1 MKFLINLMSVLVFLV
16 GSQALAGDKARL
28 NETAPEFS
36 LQDNSGKSYSLSDY
50 KGKYVILEWVNFG
63 CPFVRKHYDSGN
75 MQKLQETY
83 TKKGVIWLS
92 ICSSAD
98 GKQGYYEGEEL
109 DEKIAEEG
117 VNATAYL
124 IDEDGAVGKMYGA
137 KTTPHMYIISPEG
150 KLVYVGGID
159 NRASTKVA
167 DIEGATN
174 YVSTALDE
182 AMSGKPITVQT
193 SKPYGC
199 SVKYK

>member
-1 MKFLINLMSVLVFLV
+1 MKILINLMSVLLLFV
-16 GSQALAGDKARL
+16 GSLAVAGENARL
-28 NETAPEFS
+28 NETAPKFT
-36 LQDNSGKSYSLSDY
+36 LQDNAGKSYSLSDF

-75 MQKLQETY
+75 MQKLQKTY
-83 TKKGVIWLS
+83 TEKGVIWLS

-98 GKQGYYEGEEL
+98 GKQGYFEGEEL

-124 IDEDGAVGKMYGA
+124 IDEEGTVGKMYGA
-137 KTTPHMYIISPEG
+137 KTTPHMYIINPEG

-159 NRASTKVA
+159 DRASTKVA

-174 YVSTALDE
+174 YVSAALDE
-182 AMSGKPITVQT
+182 AMGGKPITVQT

>member
-1 MKFLINLMSVLVFLV
+1 MKILINLMSVLLLFV
-16 GSQALAGDKARL
+16 GSLAVAGENARL
-28 NETAPEFS
+28 NETAPEFT
-36 LQDNSGKSYSLSDY
+36 LQDNAGKSYSLSDF

-75 MQKLQETY
+75 MQKLQKTY
-83 TKKGVIWLS
+83 TEKGVIWLS

-98 GKQGYYEGEEL
+98 GKQGYFEGEEL

-124 IDEDGAVGKMYGA
+124 IDEEGTVGKMYGA
-137 KTTPHMYIISPEG
+137 KTTPHMYIINPEG

-159 NRASTKVA
+159 DRASTKVA

-174 YVSTALDE
+174 YVSAALDE
-182 AMSGKPITVQT
+182 AMGGKPITVQT